1 MSFLSLM
8 IVNFLYNQLT
18 KCDFVCRYHY
28 KEGEGGGRDTY
39 LADNNITTYLIEG
52 RVEVILLLLLLGTNQ
67 IDVLLAMEFK
77 MLFANRRCPS
87 RIQYQLRKNRR

>member
-18 KCDFVCRYHY
+18 KCDSACRYHY

-52 RVEVILLLLLLGTNQ
+52 RVEVISLLLLLLLGTN
-67 IDVLLAMEFK
+67 
-77 MLFANRRCPS
+77 
-87 RIQYQLRKNRR
+87 

>member
-1 MSFLSLM
+1 MTLH
-8 IVNFLYNQLT
+8 
-18 KCDFVCRYHY
+18 CRYHY

-52 RVEVILLLLLLGTNQ
+52 RVEVILLLLLLLLLGTNQ
-67 IDVLLAMEFK
+67 TDVMEFT